1 MSDAP
6 ARPCVRW
13 AIPMTTGTATN
24 PVTLR
29 EVTAENVRSVCELK
43 LADGQERYVAPSSYT
58 VAEAAY
64 DPGSWLRA
72 IYCGDS
78 IVGVLDLTT
87 TELGDGSRP
96 FLVRLLVDRDHQ
108 RRGLGR
114 AAIERLVDHL
124 RSVAGTTALETSC
137 VPGPGSPRDFY
148 LRLGFGDTGRVEH
161 GEQVLSYS
169 L

>member
-1 MSDAP
+1 MTPEADA
-6 ARPCVRW
+6 
-13 AIPMTTGTATN
+13 N
-24 PVTLR
+24 PVTLH

-64 DPGSWLRA
+64 DPSSWLRA
-72 IYCGDS
+72 IYRGDAL
-78 IVGVLDLTT
+78 VGVLDLTT
-87 TELGDGSRP
+87 TDGDRSRP

-108 RRGLGR
+108 RRGVGR
-114 AAIERLVDHL
+114 ASIERLVDHL
-124 RSVAGTTALETSC
+124 RSVPGTSALETSC

-148 LRLGFGDTGRVEH
+148 LRVGFQDTGRIEH